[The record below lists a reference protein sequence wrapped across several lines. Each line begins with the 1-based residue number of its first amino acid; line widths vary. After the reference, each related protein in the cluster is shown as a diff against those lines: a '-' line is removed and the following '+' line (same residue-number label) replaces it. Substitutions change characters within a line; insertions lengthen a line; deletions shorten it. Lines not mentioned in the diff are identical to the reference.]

1 MKRGTSNGSPWKGV
15 LAKDIDDYLA
25 ALPDDARGALQELRE
40 TIHAA
45 VPEASEAIYYRIPTF
60 MLAGPLV
67 GFSASKNH
75 CSLHLMSPALVAE
88 HRDELRA
95 YDTTTATIRFPPDK
109 PLPVALVTKLVR
121 ERQAEN
127 VKRAKE

>member
-1 MKRGTSNGSPWKGV
+1 MKRATSDDSPWKGV
-15 LAKDIDDYLA
+15 LAKDIDEYLA
-25 ALPDDARGALQELRE
+25 AIPEDAREALQKLRE
-40 TIHAA
+40 MIHSA

-60 MLAGPLV
+60 MLDGPLV

-88 HRDELRA
+88 HQYEFRP
-95 YDTTTATIRFPPDK
+95 YDTTTATIRFPADK
-109 PLPVALVTKLVR
+109 PLPMALVTKLVR

-127 VKRAKE
+127 AKRAKK